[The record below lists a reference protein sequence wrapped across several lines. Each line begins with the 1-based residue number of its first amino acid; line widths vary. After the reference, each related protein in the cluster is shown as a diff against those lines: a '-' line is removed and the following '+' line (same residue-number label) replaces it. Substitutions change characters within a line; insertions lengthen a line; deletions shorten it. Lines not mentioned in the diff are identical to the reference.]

1 MVVGLAAKLAVA
13 GGGSAM
19 TVVEPDLVAS
29 CTEVAVTVIGVA
41 EEIEPGGMSRPDADM
56 VPTDADQLTAELKL
70 PVPVTV
76 AEHWLVWL
84 NGIVAGVQATRTEVM
99 VGGASAAPILPPQLL
114 MMSRP
119 AERRITIPRI
129 PSSSFVNGYSMSM
142 RATALAGIQ
151 KAPILR

>member
-29 CTEVAVTVIGVA
+29 CTDVAVTVIGVA

-76 AEHWLVWL
+76 AEHWLVWP
-84 NGIVAGVQATRTEVM
+84 NGIVAGVQVTRTELM
-99 VGGASAAPILPPQLL
+99 VGAGSAPPMLPPQLL

-129 PSSSFVNGYSMSM
+129 PSSSFVNGYSIAMDMERLTHTLSQ
-142 RATALAGIQ
+142 G
-151 KAPILR
+151 